1 MVIYRPHR
9 GGIAE
14 AISEAKEFEN
24 IDGMKEYILEYWTKH
39 MPHSYKPFEISDI
52 VIDGDSH
59 DDDRIGWRNVHHV
72 CVKRLGNEDY
82 MKEYG
87 CPQCIGMCSE
97 DYDKNYM
104 EVFEEWCKQQV
115 GA

>member
-1 MVIYRPHR
+1 MIIYRPHR

-14 AISEAKEFEN
+14 AIAEAKEFEN
-24 IDGMKEYILEYWTKH
+24 IEDMKKYITDSLSRNTPDG
-39 MPHSYKPFEISDI
+39 YKPFEISDI
-52 VIDGDSH
+52 VILDESH
-59 DDDRIGWRNVHHV
+59 NDDRIGWRDVHHV
-72 CVKRLGNEDY
+72 CIKRLGNEDY

-115 GA
+115 GT

>member
-1 MVIYRPHR
+1 MIIYRPHR
-9 GGIAE
+9 GEIAE
-14 AISEAKEFEN
+14 AIAEAKEFESVE
-24 IDGMKEYILEYWTKH
+24 DMKTYIVDSWSSHTPED
-39 MPHSYKPFEISDI
+39 YKPFEVSDI
-52 VIDGDSH
+52 VIAEESHNDS
-59 DDDRIGWRNVHHV
+59 RIGWRNVRHV

-104 EVFEEWCKQQV
+104 EVFEEWCKEQA

>member
-14 AISEAKEFEN
+14 AIAEAKEFEN
-24 IDGMKEYILEYWTKH
+24 IEGMKEYILECRTKNTS
-39 MPHSYKPFEISDI
+39 HSYKPFEISDI
-52 VIDGDSH
+52 VIDEDSH
-59 DDDRIGWRNVHHV
+59 DEDRIGWRNVHHV

-87 CPQCIGMCSE
+87 RPQCIGMCSE
-97 DYDKNYM
+97 DYNKNYM
-104 EVFEEWCKQQV
+104 EVFEKWADRQK
-115 GA
+115 